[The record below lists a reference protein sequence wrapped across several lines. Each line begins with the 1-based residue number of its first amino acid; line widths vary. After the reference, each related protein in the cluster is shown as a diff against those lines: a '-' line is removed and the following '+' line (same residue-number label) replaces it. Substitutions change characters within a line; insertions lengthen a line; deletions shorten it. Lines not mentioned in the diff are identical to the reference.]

1 MLLYLKD
8 IFLNFHSTVFCFVFL
23 FVCLFFTMPMV
34 YGSSWARDQSLA
46 TALSQATAVT
56 TLDPYP
62 LHHKGTPPTVQLSK
76 FYPVLVS

>member
-1 MLLYLKD
+1 M
-8 IFLNFHSTVFCFVFL
+8 TTACQ
-23 FVCLFFTMPMV
+23 
-34 YGSSWARDQSLA
+34 SSWARGGTHA
-46 TALSQATAVT
+46 TALARATAVT